1 MLINYQCPTIRPSAI
16 KGYAR
21 KVVSDMGLN
30 DDLETRDVILFHAM
44 EYDIVNVLKE
54 IQSVWNNPWFSTHF
68 VDLIYAGGKFS
79 DVTDV
84 RIDYRYFDM
93 LTIL

>member
-1 MLINYQCPTIRPSAI
+1 MYINYRCPTIRPSAL

-21 KVVSDMGLN
+21 KVVGEMGLN
-30 DDLETRDVILFHAM
+30 ESLEARDMVLFHAM

-54 IQSVWNNPWFSTHF
+54 IQLVWNNPWFSTHF
-68 VDLIYAGGKFS
+68 VDLIFAGGKFS

-84 RIDYRYFDM
+84 RIDYR
-93 LTIL
+93 